1 MTQQSKSPYVP
12 LTSPDTFQPETK
24 TTCNPDVSVGKG
36 KKGDVGGHTG
46 GSPLLAGLFGYSPPQ
61 NVEAVQPQA
70 ATGMQCD
77 CGSTI
82 LYGTSQG
89 LRCSKCDCLVFRD
102 DGTSLTRVTW
112 KGQDWQEAEPNEVP
126 PCPCGDRYC
135 DTQVATGRWYCSR
148 CFQADGSRTR

>member
-61 NVEAVQPQA
+61 NVEAGQPRGCSAIADRRFCMELVKVFA
-70 ATGMQCD
+70 AVSVTAW
-77 CGSTI
+77 
-82 LYGTSQG
+82 
-89 LRCSKCDCLVFRD
+89 CS
-102 DGTSLTRVTW
+102 VTM
-112 KGQDWQEAEPNEVP
+112 APH
-126 PCPCGDRYC
+126 
-135 DTQVATGRWYCSR
+135 
-148 CFQADGSRTR
+148 